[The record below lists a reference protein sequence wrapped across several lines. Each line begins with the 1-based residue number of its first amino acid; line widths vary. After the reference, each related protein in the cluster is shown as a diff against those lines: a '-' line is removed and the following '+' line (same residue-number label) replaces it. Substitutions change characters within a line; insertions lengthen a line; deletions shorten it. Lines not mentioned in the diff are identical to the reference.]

1 MINNFKV
8 RIKIFILASIM
19 LVMSLI
25 IAVVGFL
32 NLKDANSNLKELYDD
47 HVQAIEI
54 GSDLRTQTRAN
65 SANALTLILSKDSA
79 EKELIYTD
87 VAKRKLTIEDD
98 MSKLE
103 ALSKDNEQKELYG
116 LVNDNLK
123 KWRDVLFAT
132 VDMVKANKQAEAYEF
147 FSKNKDTLEKYQEC
161 VRNLN
166 NYNIDE
172 ADKLQQQN
180 IEDYKTTTILFII
193 ILGVSIIISIICTI
207 FISNSISGPL
217 KLAVSNLKE
226 VAKGNFTVNIPSKL
240 EKRKDEIG
248 DISKSI
254 VVMQDSLKKLIKNIS
269 SEVDKIKQGVE
280 DTNINLNKLDT
291 SIEEVSSTTEE
302 IAAGMEETAASAEE
316 MTATSKEIER
326 AVQSIAEKSQE
337 GAIASGEISN
347 RAKETKET
355 VNIAQG
361 KALEIF
367 NGTKLK
373 LEKAIEH
380 AKVVEQI
387 NILVQSI
394 MDITAQTNLLSL
406 NAAIEAQRAGEAG
419 RGFSVVAEEIKK
431 LAEQSQNAALQIQNI
446 TGKVT
451 ESVEDLSSSSN
462 ELLNFMSTDVYS
474 DYEQMLG
481 VAEKYNLDA
490 DFVDNLVTEFS
501 ATAEELLA
509 SIQYVFKTV
518 EEVASASS
526 EGAVGTTEIAT
537 RVSDVNE
544 KSQEITKLSDQ
555 LKQSSN
561 KLEHA
566 VSVFKI

>member
-1 MINNFKV
+1 MFNNFKV
-8 RIKIFILASIM
+8 KTKIFMLSSIM
-19 LVMSLI
+19 LIMSLI
-25 IAVVGFL
+25 IAMVGFL
-32 NLKDANSNLKELYDD
+32 NLKQANSNLKELYDG
-47 HVQAIEI
+47 HVQAIKI

-254 VVMQDSLKKLIKNIS
+254 VIMQDSLKKLIKNIS
-269 SEVDKIKQGVE
+269 YEVDKIKQGVE

-518 EEVASASS
+518 EEVAAASS